1 MTLLTTNNCLNP
13 SFEVNVT
20 DDWALVWQ
28 AGAGATWTRDTTY
41 YKVGAASGRL
51 KAGNGVGAVVAQT
64 ATLSVPNGAT
74 VSLSGW
80 IRASADPSW
89 AAIIIL
95 RDAGTVCI
103 NVVATAACIGAW
115 EYVSGSWLNNTGVAK
130 NCYVGIQQNQSDSAT
145 YVSFDACQLEL
156 AAAATTYTDGS
167 LGGQCAWTGTA
178 HNSTSTRTL
187 ATQALA
193 GAQTN
198 TGTVTKKTLKTLA
211 GTMTNTGIVAAV
223 KGLGL
228 LLIARLR
235 DYFLRAEQADH
246 DLTAEFRD
254 YTLTAPQREK
264 HA

>member
-20 DDWALVWQ
+20 DDWGFYQ
-28 AGAGATWTRDTTY
+28 GGAGGSANLDATQ
-41 YKVGAASGRL
+41 YKVGAKSCRIR
-51 KAGNGVGAVVAQT
+51 AGNALAMIGLSGAGV
-64 ATLSVPNGAT
+64 SVPNGAT
-74 VSLSGW
+74 VTVSGW
-80 IRASADPSW
+80 MRCSADPTGNKAMLYLYSTW
-89 AAIIIL
+89 Q
-95 RDAGTVCI
+95 
-103 NVVATAACIGAW
+103 TAAVYATVASNGAW
-115 EYVSGSWLNNTGVAK
+115 EYRTVSKTNTSGGAVTFRVEGY
-130 NCYVGIQQNQSDSAT
+130 NYFNDSAAD
-145 YVSFDACQLEL
+145 VWFDACQLEL